1 MWLSC
6 DHHVIFRHRNGESS
20 SALLSWSASHKK
32 NFKSSLH
39 IYTWNRYVHIIILST
54 QSLKVTTCIMP
65 IPALIKGSP
74 PPQVVSSL
82 PVSRDILQLWQVK
95 LAGAALSGP
104 SGEGRGL
111 LARGYT
117 DGLLLRLKSFLDQ
130 ATAQWGGE
138 GGGNEL

>member
-1 MWLSC
+1 MYYT
-6 DHHVIFRHRNGESS
+6 
-20 SALLSWSASHKK
+20 
-32 NFKSSLH
+32 H
-39 IYTWNRYVHIIILST
+39 IA
-54 QSLKVTTCIMP
+54 
-65 IPALIKGSP
+65 ALIKGSP
-74 PPQVVSSL
+74 PPAQVVSSL
-82 PVSRDILQLWQVK
+82 PVSRGVLQLWQVK

-138 GGGNEL
+138 GGGKDYSNAACLHLEVVYRYRVYSLRVTEIN